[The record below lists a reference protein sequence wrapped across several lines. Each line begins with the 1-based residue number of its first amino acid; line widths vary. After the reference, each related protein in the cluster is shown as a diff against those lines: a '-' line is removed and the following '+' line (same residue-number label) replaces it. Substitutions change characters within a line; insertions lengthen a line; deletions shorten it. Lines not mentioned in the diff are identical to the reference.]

1 MYDQV
6 LMVDARTYDRTGYL
20 TSTTRYTV
28 IDNQSLAE
36 EIAEDLAFECMDEL
50 NEEVRNSDLDDF
62 MNEEYTEA
70 DMHKRYVGDEDFP
83 ELKYIT
89 IADKDVP
96 DFMRV
101 VVEITPS
108 TLIKTGWWVMTT
120 REEPRWTFLLGM
132 AFALAVLFGNLHR
145 IIIAAA
151 WAYSKIKDA
160 NRKG

>member
-1 MYDQV
+1 MYYNQV
-6 LMVDARTYDRTGYL
+6 LMIDARTYDRTGYM

-28 IDNQSLAE
+28 IGDQSLAE

-50 NEEVRNSDLDDF
+50 NEEVRNSDFDDF

-108 TLIKTGWWVMTT
+108 TLIKE
-120 REEPRWTFLLGM
+120 RDDYFSLKSFRD
-132 AFALAVLFGNLHR
+132 
-145 IIIAAA
+145 
-151 WAYSKIKDA
+151 YK
-160 NRKG
+160 

>member
-1 MYDQV
+1 MYYNQV
-6 LMVDARTYDRTGYL
+6 LMIDARTYDRTGYM

-28 IDNQSLAE
+28 IDDQSLAE
-36 EIAEDLAFECMDEL
+36 DIAEDLAFECMDEL

-70 DMHKRYVGDEDFP
+70 DMHKRYIGDEDFP

-96 DFMRV
+96 DYMRV

-108 TLIKTGWWVMTT
+108 TLIKE
-120 REEPRWTFLLGM
+120 RDDYFSLKSFRD
-132 AFALAVLFGNLHR
+132 
-145 IIIAAA
+145 
-151 WAYSKIKDA
+151 YK
-160 NRKG
+160 

>member
-1 MYDQV
+1 MYNQV
-6 LMVDARTYDRTGYL
+6 LMIDARTYDRTGYM
-20 TSTTRYTV
+20 TSTTRYTI
-28 IDNQSLAE
+28 IDDQSLAE

-50 NEEVRNSDLDDF
+50 NYQIRSNVYADDF
-62 MNEEYTEA
+62 TNEEYTEA

-108 TLIKTGWWVMTT
+108 TLIKE
-120 REEPRWTFLLGM
+120 RDDYFSLKSFRDRLD
-132 AFALAVLFGNLHR
+132 
-145 IIIAAA
+145 
-151 WAYSKIKDA
+151 K
-160 NRKG
+160 

>member
-1 MYDQV
+1 MYNQV
-6 LMVDARTYDRTGYL
+6 LMIDARTYDRTGYE
-20 TSTTRYTV
+20 TSTTRYTI

-36 EIAEDLAFECMDEL
+36 DIAEDLAFECMDEL
-50 NEEVRNSDLDDF
+50 NEEVRNSDFDDF

-70 DMHKRYVGDEDFP
+70 DMHKRYIGDEDFP

-108 TLIKTGWWVMTT
+108 TLIKE
-120 REEPRWTFLLGM
+120 RDDYFSLKSFRD
-132 AFALAVLFGNLHR
+132 
-145 IIIAAA
+145 
-151 WAYSKIKDA
+151 YK
-160 NRKG
+160 

>member
-1 MYDQV
+1 MYYNQV
-6 LMVDARTYDRTGYL
+6 LMIDARTYDRTGYM
-20 TSTTRYTV
+20 TTTTRYTV

-36 EIAEDLAFECMDEL
+36 DIAEDLAFECMDEL
-50 NEEVRNSDLDDF
+50 NEEVRNSDFDDF

-70 DMHKRYVGDEDFP
+70 DMHKRYIGDEDFP

-108 TLIKTGWWVMTT
+108 TLIKE
-120 REEPRWTFLLGM
+120 RDDYFSLKSFRD
-132 AFALAVLFGNLHR
+132 
-145 IIIAAA
+145 
-151 WAYSKIKDA
+151 YK
-160 NRKG
+160 

>member
-1 MYDQV
+1 MYNQV
-6 LMVDARTYDRTGYL
+6 LMIDARTYDRTGYM

-28 IDNQSLAE
+28 IDDQSLAE

-50 NEEVRNSDLDDF
+50 NYQIRSNVYADDF
-62 MNEEYTEA
+62 TNEEYTEA

-96 DFMRV
+96 DFMRM

-108 TLIKTGWWVMTT
+108 TLIKE
-120 REEPRWTFLLGM
+120 RDDYFSLKSFRD
-132 AFALAVLFGNLHR
+132 
-145 IIIAAA
+145 
-151 WAYSKIKDA
+151 YK
-160 NRKG
+160 

>member
-1 MYDQV
+1 MTNRV
-6 LMVDARTYDRTGYL
+6 LMVDARTYDRTGYM
-20 TSTTRYTV
+20 TSTTRCTV
-28 IDNQSLAE
+28 VDNQSLAE
-36 EIAEDLAFECMDEL
+36 EISEDLAFECMEEL

-70 DMHKRYVGDEDFP
+70 DMHKRYVGDEDFS

-108 TLIKTGWWVMTT
+108 TLIKE
-120 REEPRWTFLLGM
+120 RDDYFPLKSFRDSLDKQELQFL
-132 AFALAVLFGNLHR
+132 V
-145 IIIAAA
+145 
-151 WAYSKIKDA
+151 KKTV
-160 NRKG
+160 

>member
-1 MYDQV
+1 MEVQPMYNQV
-6 LMVDARTYDRTGYL
+6 LMIDARTYDRTGYM

-28 IDNQSLAE
+28 VDNQSLAE

-50 NEEVRNSDLDDF
+50 NEEVRNSDFDDF
-62 MNEEYTEA
+62 MNEEYTED

-108 TLIKTGWWVMTT
+108 TLIKE
-120 REEPRWTFLLGM
+120 RDDYFSLKSFRD
-132 AFALAVLFGNLHR
+132 
-145 IIIAAA
+145 
-151 WAYSKIKDA
+151 YK
-160 NRKG
+160 

>member
-1 MYDQV
+1 MTNRV
-6 LMVDARTYDRTGYL
+6 LMVDARTYDRTGYM

-28 IDNQSLAE
+28 VENQSLVE

-108 TLIKTGWWVMTT
+108 ILIKE
-120 REEPRWTFLLGM
+120 RDDYFSLKSFRDSLD
-132 AFALAVLFGNLHR
+132 
-145 IIIAAA
+145 
-151 WAYSKIKDA
+151 K
-160 NRKG
+160 

>member
-1 MYDQV
+1 MEVQPIYYNQV
-6 LMVDARTYDRTGYL
+6 LMIDARTYDRTGYM

-28 IDNQSLAE
+28 VDNQSLAE
-36 EIAEDLAFECMDEL
+36 DIAEDLAFECMDEL
-50 NEEVRNSDLDDF
+50 NEEVRNSDFDDF

-70 DMHKRYVGDEDFP
+70 DMHKRYIGDEDFP

-108 TLIKTGWWVMTT
+108 TLIKE
-120 REEPRWTFLLGM
+120 RDDYFSLKSFRD
-132 AFALAVLFGNLHR
+132 
-145 IIIAAA
+145 
-151 WAYSKIKDA
+151 YK
-160 NRKG
+160 

>member
-1 MYDQV
+1 MYYNQV
-6 LMVDARTYDRTGYL
+6 LMIDARTYDRTGYM

-28 IDNQSLAE
+28 IDDQSLAE

-108 TLIKTGWWVMTT
+108 TLIKE
-120 REEPRWTFLLGM
+120 RDDYFSLKSFRDRLD
-132 AFALAVLFGNLHR
+132 
-145 IIIAAA
+145 
-151 WAYSKIKDA
+151 K
-160 NRKG
+160 

>member
-1 MYDQV
+1 MTNRV
-6 LMVDARTYDRTGYL
+6 LMVDARTYDRTGYM
-20 TSTTRYTV
+20 TTTTRYTV

-36 EIAEDLAFECMDEL
+36 DIAEDLAFECMDEL
-50 NEEVRNSDLDDF
+50 NEEVRNSDFDDF

-108 TLIKTGWWVMTT
+108 TLIKE
-120 REEPRWTFLLGM
+120 RDDYFSLKSFRD
-132 AFALAVLFGNLHR
+132 
-145 IIIAAA
+145 
-151 WAYSKIKDA
+151 YK
-160 NRKG
+160 

>member
-6 LMVDARTYDRTGYL
+6 LMVDARTYDRTGYM
-20 TSTTRYTV
+20 TTTTRYTV

-36 EIAEDLAFECMDEL
+36 DIAEDLAFECMDEL
-50 NEEVRNSDLDDF
+50 NEEVRNSDFDDF
-62 MNEEYTEA
+62 MNEEYTED
-70 DMHKRYVGDEDFP
+70 DMNKRYIGDEDFP

-108 TLIKTGWWVMTT
+108 TLIKE
-120 REEPRWTFLLGM
+120 RDDYFSLKSFRDKLD
-132 AFALAVLFGNLHR
+132 
-145 IIIAAA
+145 
-151 WAYSKIKDA
+151 K
-160 NRKG
+160 

>member
-1 MYDQV
+1 MTNRV
-6 LMVDARTYDRTGYL
+6 LMVDARTYDRTGYM

-28 IDNQSLAE
+28 VENQSLVE

-83 ELKYIT
+83 GLKYIT

-108 TLIKTGWWVMTT
+108 TLIKE
-120 REEPRWTFLLGM
+120 RDDYFSLKSFRDRLD
-132 AFALAVLFGNLHR
+132 
-145 IIIAAA
+145 
-151 WAYSKIKDA
+151 K
-160 NRKG
+160 

>member
-108 TLIKTGWWVMTT
+108 TLIKE
-120 REEPRWTFLLGM
+120 RDDYFSLKSFRDRLD
-132 AFALAVLFGNLHR
+132 
-145 IIIAAA
+145 
-151 WAYSKIKDA
+151 K
-160 NRKG
+160 

>member
-1 MYDQV
+1 MYNQV
-6 LMVDARTYDRTGYL
+6 LMVDARTYDRTGYM

-36 EIAEDLAFECMDEL
+36 DIAEDLAFECMDEL
-50 NEEVRNSDLDDF
+50 NYQIRSNVYADDF
-62 MNEEYTEA
+62 TNEEYTEA
-70 DMHKRYVGDEDFP
+70 DMHKRYVGGEDFP

-108 TLIKTGWWVMTT
+108 TLIKK
-120 REEPRWTFLLGM
+120 RDDYFSLKSFRD
-132 AFALAVLFGNLHR
+132 
-145 IIIAAA
+145 
-151 WAYSKIKDA
+151 YK
-160 NRKG
+160 

>member
-1 MYDQV
+1 MYNQV
-6 LMVDARTYDRTGYL
+6 LMIDARTYDRTGYM

-28 IDNQSLAE
+28 IDDQSLAE
-36 EIAEDLAFECMDEL
+36 DIAEDLAFECMDEL
-50 NEEVRNSDLDDF
+50 NEEVRNSDFDDF

-96 DFMRV
+96 DCMRV

-108 TLIKTGWWVMTT
+108 TLIKE
-120 REEPRWTFLLGM
+120 RDDYF
-132 AFALAVLFGNLHR
+132 H
-145 IIIAAA
+145 
-151 WAYSKIKDA
+151 
-160 NRKG
+160 

>member
-1 MYDQV
+1 MTNGGAVMTNRV
-6 LMVDARTYDRTGYL
+6 LMVDARTYDRTGYM

-28 IDNQSLAE
+28 VENQSLVE

-108 TLIKTGWWVMTT
+108 TLIKE
-120 REEPRWTFLLGM
+120 RDDYFSLKSFRDRLD
-132 AFALAVLFGNLHR
+132 
-145 IIIAAA
+145 
-151 WAYSKIKDA
+151 K
-160 NRKG
+160 

>member
-1 MYDQV
+1 MYNQV
-6 LMVDARTYDRTGYL
+6 LMIDARTYDRTGYM

-28 IDNQSLAE
+28 IDDQSLAE
-36 EIAEDLAFECMDEL
+36 EIAEDLAFDCMDEL
-50 NEEVRNSDLDDF
+50 NEEVRNSDFDDF

-96 DFMRV
+96 DYMRV

-108 TLIKTGWWVMTT
+108 TLIKE
-120 REEPRWTFLLGM
+120 RDDYFSLKSFRD
-132 AFALAVLFGNLHR
+132 
-145 IIIAAA
+145 
-151 WAYSKIKDA
+151 YK
-160 NRKG
+160 

>member
-1 MYDQV
+1 MTNRV
-6 LMVDARTYDRTGYL
+6 LMVDARTYDRTGYM

-28 IDNQSLAE
+28 VDNQSLAE
-36 EIAEDLAFECMDEL
+36 EIAENLAFECMDEL

-108 TLIKTGWWVMTT
+108 TLIKE
-120 REEPRWTFLLGM
+120 RDDYFSLKSFRDRLD
-132 AFALAVLFGNLHR
+132 
-145 IIIAAA
+145 
-151 WAYSKIKDA
+151 K
-160 NRKG
+160 

>member
-1 MYDQV
+1 MYNQV
-6 LMVDARTYDRTGYL
+6 LMIDARTYDRTGYL

-28 IDNQSLAE
+28 VDNQSLAE

-50 NEEVRNSDLDDF
+50 NEEVRNSDFDDF

-89 IADKDVP
+89 IADKDVS

-108 TLIKTGWWVMTT
+108 TLIKE
-120 REEPRWTFLLGM
+120 RDDYFSLKSFRD
-132 AFALAVLFGNLHR
+132 
-145 IIIAAA
+145 
-151 WAYSKIKDA
+151 YK
-160 NRKG
+160 

>member
-1 MYDQV
+1 MYNQV
-6 LMVDARTYDRTGYL
+6 LMIDARTYDRTGYM

-28 IDNQSLAE
+28 VDNQSLAE
-36 EIAEDLAFECMDEL
+36 EIAEDLAFDCMDEL
-50 NEEVRNSDLDDF
+50 NEEVRNSDFDDF

-70 DMHKRYVGDEDFP
+70 DMHKRYIGDEDFP

-108 TLIKTGWWVMTT
+108 TLIKE
-120 REEPRWTFLLGM
+120 RDDYFSLKSFRD
-132 AFALAVLFGNLHR
+132 
-145 IIIAAA
+145 
-151 WAYSKIKDA
+151 YK
-160 NRKG
+160 

>member
-1 MYDQV
+1 MYYNQV
-6 LMVDARTYDRTGYL
+6 LMIDARTYDRTGYM

-36 EIAEDLAFECMDEL
+36 DIAEDLALECMDEL
-50 NEEVRNSDLDDF
+50 NEEVRNSDFDDF
-62 MNEEYTEA
+62 MNEEYTKA
-70 DMHKRYVGDEDFP
+70 DMHKRYIGDEDFP

-108 TLIKTGWWVMTT
+108 TLIKE
-120 REEPRWTFLLGM
+120 RDDYFSLKSFRD
-132 AFALAVLFGNLHR
+132 
-145 IIIAAA
+145 
-151 WAYSKIKDA
+151 YK
-160 NRKG
+160 

>member
-1 MYDQV
+1 MYNQV

-28 IDNQSLAE
+28 VDNQSLAE

-70 DMHKRYVGDEDFP
+70 DMHRRYIGDEDFP

-108 TLIKTGWWVMTT
+108 TLIKE
-120 REEPRWTFLLGM
+120 RDDYFSLKSFRD
-132 AFALAVLFGNLHR
+132 
-145 IIIAAA
+145 
-151 WAYSKIKDA
+151 YK
-160 NRKG
+160 

>member
-1 MYDQV
+1 MTNRV
-6 LMVDARTYDRTGYL
+6 LMIDARTYDRTGYM

-28 IDNQSLAE
+28 VDNQALAE
-36 EIAEDLAFECMDEL
+36 AIAEDLAFDCMDEL
-50 NEEVRNSDLDDF
+50 NEEVRNSDLDNF

-108 TLIKTGWWVMTT
+108 TLIKE
-120 REEPRWTFLLGM
+120 RDDYFSLKSFRD
-132 AFALAVLFGNLHR
+132 
-145 IIIAAA
+145 
-151 WAYSKIKDA
+151 YK
-160 NRKG
+160 

>member
-1 MYDQV
+1 MYYNQV
-6 LMVDARTYDRTGYL
+6 LMIDARTYDRTGYL

-28 IDNQSLAE
+28 IDDQSLAE

-50 NEEVRNSDLDDF
+50 NYQIRSNVYADDF
-62 MNEEYTEA
+62 TNEEYTEA
-70 DMHKRYVGDEDFP
+70 DMHKRYIGDESFP

-108 TLIKTGWWVMTT
+108 TLIKE
-120 REEPRWTFLLGM
+120 RDDYFSLKSFRD
-132 AFALAVLFGNLHR
+132 
-145 IIIAAA
+145 
-151 WAYSKIKDA
+151 YK
-160 NRKG
+160 

>member
-1 MYDQV
+1 MYNQV
-6 LMVDARTYDRTGYL
+6 LMIDARTYDRTDYL

-28 IDNQSLAE
+28 VDNQSLAE
-36 EIAEDLAFECMDEL
+36 EIAEDLAFDCMDEL
-50 NEEVRNSDLDDF
+50 NEEVRNSDFDDF

-108 TLIKTGWWVMTT
+108 TLIKE
-120 REEPRWTFLLGM
+120 RDDYFSLKSFRDRLD
-132 AFALAVLFGNLHR
+132 
-145 IIIAAA
+145 
-151 WAYSKIKDA
+151 K
-160 NRKG
+160 

>member
-1 MYDQV
+1 MYNQV

-36 EIAEDLAFECMDEL
+36 DIAEDLAFECMDEL

-70 DMHKRYVGDEDFP
+70 DMHKRYIGDENYP

-108 TLIKTGWWVMTT
+108 TLIKQ
-120 REEPRWTFLLGM
+120 RDDYFSLKSFRDRLD
-132 AFALAVLFGNLHR
+132 
-145 IIIAAA
+145 
-151 WAYSKIKDA
+151 K
-160 NRKG
+160 

>member
-1 MYDQV
+1 MTNRV
-6 LMVDARTYDRTGYL
+6 LMVDARTYDRTGYM

-28 IDNQSLAE
+28 VENQSLVE

-108 TLIKTGWWVMTT
+108 TLIKERDDYFSLKSFRDRLDKQGLQ
-120 REEPRWTFLLGM
+120 FL
-132 AFALAVLFGNLHR
+132 V
-145 IIIAAA
+145 
-151 WAYSKIKDA
+151 KKTV
-160 NRKG
+160 

>member
-1 MYDQV
+1 MYNQV
-6 LMVDARTYDRTGYL
+6 LMIDARTYDRTGYM

-28 IDNQSLAE
+28 INNQSLAE
-36 EIAEDLAFECMDEL
+36 DIAEDLAFECMDEL
-50 NEEVRNSDLDDF
+50 NEEVRNSDFDDF

-70 DMHKRYVGDEDFP
+70 DMHKRYIGDEDFP

-108 TLIKTGWWVMTT
+108 TLIKE
-120 REEPRWTFLLGM
+120 RDDYFSLKSFRDRL
-132 AFALAVLFGNLHR
+132 N
-145 IIIAAA
+145 
-151 WAYSKIKDA
+151 K
-160 NRKG
+160 

>member
-1 MYDQV
+1 MYNQV
-6 LMVDARTYDRTGYL
+6 LMIDARTYDRTGYL

-50 NEEVRNSDLDDF
+50 NEEVRNSDFDDF
-62 MNEEYTEA
+62 MNEEYTAA

-96 DFMRV
+96 DLMRV

-108 TLIKTGWWVMTT
+108 TLIKE
-120 REEPRWTFLLGM
+120 RDDYFSLKSFRD
-132 AFALAVLFGNLHR
+132 
-145 IIIAAA
+145 
-151 WAYSKIKDA
+151 YK
-160 NRKG
+160 

>member
-1 MYDQV
+1 MYNQV
-6 LMVDARTYDRTGYL
+6 LMIDARTYDRTGYM

-28 IDNQSLAE
+28 VDNQSLAE

-50 NEEVRNSDLDDF
+50 NYQIRSNIYGDDF

-70 DMHKRYVGDEDFP
+70 DMHKRYIGDENFP

-108 TLIKTGWWVMTT
+108 TLIKE
-120 REEPRWTFLLGM
+120 RDDYFSLKSFRD
-132 AFALAVLFGNLHR
+132 
-145 IIIAAA
+145 
-151 WAYSKIKDA
+151 YK
-160 NRKG
+160 

>member
-1 MYDQV
+1 MEVQPMYNQV
-6 LMVDARTYDRTGYL
+6 LMVDARTYDRTGYM

-28 IDNQSLAE
+28 VDNQSLAE

-50 NEEVRNSDLDDF
+50 NEEVRNSNFDDF

-70 DMHKRYVGDEDFP
+70 DMHKRYIGDEDFP

-108 TLIKTGWWVMTT
+108 TLIKE
-120 REEPRWTFLLGM
+120 RDDYFSLKSFRDRLD
-132 AFALAVLFGNLHR
+132 
-145 IIIAAA
+145 
-151 WAYSKIKDA
+151 K
-160 NRKG
+160 

>member
-1 MYDQV
+1 MTNGGAVMTNRV
-6 LMVDARTYDRTGYL
+6 LMVDARTYDRTGYM

-28 IDNQSLAE
+28 IDDQSLAE

-50 NEEVRNSDLDDF
+50 NEEVRNSDFDDF

-70 DMHKRYVGDEDFP
+70 DMHKRYIGDEDFP

-108 TLIKTGWWVMTT
+108 TLIKE
-120 REEPRWTFLLGM
+120 RDDYFSLKSFRDRLD
-132 AFALAVLFGNLHR
+132 
-145 IIIAAA
+145 
-151 WAYSKIKDA
+151 K
-160 NRKG
+160 